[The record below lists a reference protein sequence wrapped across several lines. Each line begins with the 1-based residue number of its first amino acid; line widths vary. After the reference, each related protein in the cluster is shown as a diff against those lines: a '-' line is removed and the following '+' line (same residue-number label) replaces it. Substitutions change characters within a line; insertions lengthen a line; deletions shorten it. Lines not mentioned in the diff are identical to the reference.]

1 MAKIMSSSPQTK
13 TSDRPDRA
21 ASDETDFTRVDE
33 CLVQLACSVLSLAE
47 QKNLTV
53 ITAESCTAGLIAAV
67 LSEAPGAATHLHG
80 GFVTYTKPQKTAV
93 LDVPAELLERKGAV
107 CAEVA
112 VAMADGAL
120 RHSTA
125 DVAVAVTGVAGP
137 AKDEDGNPVGLVYLA
152 AARRGASPIQV
163 ERRFGDIGRSAIRYR
178 AVAEAMALLTK
189 VLASGSR

>member
-1 MAKIMSSSPQTK
+1 MAKVMSSNPQTK
-13 TSDRPDRA
+13 TSERRDRA
-21 ASDETDFTRVDE
+21 ATDEADFTRVDE
-33 CLVQLACSVLSLAE
+33 HLVELACSVLSLAQ
-47 QKNLTV
+47 QKGLTI
-53 ITAESCTAGLIAAV
+53 ITAESCTAGLIAAI

-112 VAMADGAL
+112 AAMADGAL

-137 AKDEDGNPVGLVYLA
+137 AKDEDGNPVGLVHLA

-163 ERRFGDIGRSAIRYR
+163 ERRFGEVGRSTIRYR
-178 AVAEAMALLTK
+178 AVAEAMALLTTA
-189 VLASGSR
+189 LSSDSR